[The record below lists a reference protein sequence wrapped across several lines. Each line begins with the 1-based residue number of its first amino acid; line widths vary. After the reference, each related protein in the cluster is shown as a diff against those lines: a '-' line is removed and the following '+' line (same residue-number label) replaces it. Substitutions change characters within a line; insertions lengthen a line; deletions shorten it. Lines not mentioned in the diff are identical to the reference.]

1 MCFCV
6 TKKRT
11 KKGKIFIIGDIFFFD
26 ETVEYHKFPKR
37 PIISETDCRPII
49 SETDWRAIVNGP
61 TLDQYVSGTT
71 EKLEINLLYYH
82 QSLIGYKFFLSP
94 LN

>member
-1 MCFCV
+1 MCVFV
-6 TKKRT
+6 WPKRGPKKER
-11 KKGKIFIIGDIFFFD
+11 FLSSEIFFFY
-26 ETVEYHKFPKR
+26 ETVEYHKFPK
-37 PIISETDCRPII
+37 RPII

>member
-1 MCFCV
+1 V
-6 TKKRT
+6 WPKRGPKKERFLSSE
-11 KKGKIFIIGDIFFFD
+11 IFFFFD
-26 ETVEYHKFPKR
+26 ETVEYHKFPK
-37 PIISETDCRPII
+37 RPII

>member
-1 MCFCV
+1 MCGQ
-6 TKKRT
+6 KEDQKR
-11 KKGKIFIIGDIFFFD
+11 KDFYHRRYFFFD
-26 ETVEYHKFPKR
+26 ETVEYHKFPK
-37 PIISETDCRPII
+37 RPII

>member
-6 TKKRT
+6 AKKRT

-26 ETVEYHKFPKR
+26 ETVEYHKFPK
-37 PIISETDCRPII
+37 RPII

>member
-1 MCFCV
+1 M

-37 PIISETDCRPII
+37 PIISETD
-49 SETDWRAIVNGP
+49 WRAIVNSP

>member
-1 MCFCV
+1 V

-37 PIISETDCRPII
+37 PIISETD
-49 SETDWRAIVNGP
+49 WRAIVNSP

-82 QSLIGYKFFLSP
+82 
-94 LN
+94 